1 MIKMIKMKEP
11 NRKKKGNRKRVG
23 SGLGKK
29 MRKKRLQKSRGKIV
43 RFSRLEIRDIE
54 NVLDTVVNIP

>member
-1 MIKMIKMKEP
+1 MIKMRKMKEP

-29 MRKKRLQKSRGKIV
+29 MRKKRLQKVGV
-43 RFSRLEIRDIE
+43 RLCGFPDWKLG
-54 NVLDTVVNIP
+54 T